1 MSLVELITRA
11 DARGLAGSGL
21 ACLDRCVPLLDGDDE
36 VLRPLWAALAGDRV
50 DAGGQD
56 GEDARGGDGTDWA
69 RELTRVRE
77 RLAGPDAD
85 GEDEA
90 VLLARRMLAAAP
102 DTCSGARIRAWADA
116 CSVASLRIHRL
127 LDPAAEAGGGLGRE
141 NAANGR
147 TENRTEGL
155 SPLVAAELRRQIIVL
170 EVLAGHGPAG
180 LRRAVEVSTEG
191 RRVLRAVVSRRAR
204 GRGRPPGRM

>member
-1 MSLVELITRA
+1 MSLVELIARA

-21 ACLDRCVPLLDGDDE
+21 ACLDRCVPLLDGGDE
-36 VLRPLWAALAGDRV
+36 VLRPLWATLAGD
-50 DAGGQD
+50 A
-56 GEDARGGDGTDWA
+56 GDGPDWA
-69 RELTRVRE
+69 RGLARVRDK
-77 RLAGPDAD
+77 LAGPDAD

-102 DTCSGARIRAWADA
+102 AECSGAAVRAWADA

-127 LDPAAEAGGGLGRE
+127 LDPATDTA
-141 NAANGR
+141 
-147 TENRTEGL
+147 TETDVRGEDRAQDRTEGL
-155 SPLVAAELRRQIIVL
+155 SPLVVAELRRQVTVL

-180 LRRAVEVSTEG
+180 LRRALEVSTEG

-204 GRGRPPGRM
+204 GRG

>member
-1 MSLVELITRA
+1 MSLVELIARA

-36 VLRPLWAALAGDRV
+36 VLRPLWATLADGAGD
-50 DAGGQD
+50 GSGW
-56 GEDARGGDGTDWA
+56 ARGLA
-69 RELTRVRE
+69 QVRDK
-77 RLAGPDAD
+77 LAGPDAE

-102 DTCSGARIRAWADA
+102 DECSGAAIRVWADA
-116 CSVASLRIHRL
+116 CSVASLRVHRL
-127 LDPAAEAGGGLGRE
+127 LDPATDAATEAADVRGE
-141 NAANGR
+141 DR
-147 TENRTEGL
+147 TQDRTEGL
-155 SPLVAAELRRQIIVL
+155 SPLVVAELRRQVTVL

-180 LRRAVEVSTEG
+180 LRRALEVSTEG

-204 GRGRPPGRM
+204 GRS

>member
-1 MSLVELITRA
+1 MSLVELIARA

-36 VLRPLWAALAGDRV
+36 VLRPLWATLADGAGD
-50 DAGGQD
+50 GPGW
-56 GEDARGGDGTDWA
+56 ARGLA
-69 RELTRVRE
+69 QVRDK
-77 RLAGPDAD
+77 LAGPDAE

-102 DTCSGARIRAWADA
+102 DECSGAAIRVWADA
-116 CSVASLRIHRL
+116 CSVASLRVHRL
-127 LDPAAEAGGGLGRE
+127 LDPATDAATEAADVRGDD
-141 NAANGR
+141 R
-147 TENRTEGL
+147 TQDRTEGL
-155 SPLVAAELRRQIIVL
+155 SPLVVAELRRQVTVL

-180 LRRAVEVSTEG
+180 LRRALEVSTEG

-204 GRGRPPGRM
+204 GRG